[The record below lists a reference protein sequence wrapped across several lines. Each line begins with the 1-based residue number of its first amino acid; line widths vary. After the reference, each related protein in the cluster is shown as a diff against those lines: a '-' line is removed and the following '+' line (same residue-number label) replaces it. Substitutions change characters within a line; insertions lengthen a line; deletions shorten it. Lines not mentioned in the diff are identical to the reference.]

1 MPVRIPCA
9 DCAVPVCG
17 LPDIEELPGVEELP
31 DIEELS
37 DIEAEDC
44 GPSDMGGRACGLSI
58 TLVAVLGLGCGW
70 TGSGSGTGCGPVPR
84 RDQRCAFPRWSP
96 SCGLT
101 EVMNDRL
108 LAIPP

>member
-1 MPVRIPCA
+1 M
-9 DCAVPVCG
+9 
-17 LPDIEELPGVEELP
+17 EERS

-37 DIEAEDC
+37 DMEELSDIEVLSDVEAWAC
-44 GPSDMGGRACGLSI
+44 GPSDIGGRACGLSI
-58 TLVAVLGLGCGW
+58 TLVAVAGLGCGW
-70 TGSGSGTGCGPVPR
+70 TGSGSGTGCGAAPR